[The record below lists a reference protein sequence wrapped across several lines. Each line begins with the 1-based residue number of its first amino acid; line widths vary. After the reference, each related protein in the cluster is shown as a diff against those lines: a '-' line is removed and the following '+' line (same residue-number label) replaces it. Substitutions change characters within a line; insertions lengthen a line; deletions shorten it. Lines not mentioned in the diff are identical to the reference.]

1 MLNIN
6 YGHNET
12 LMNKC
17 RSLRDYAIFIQRIRD
32 NISSGLSLE
41 VATLSAVDS
50 CIDEH
55 IMEDFLTREK
65 AGVIRM
71 HVLDFNEELHNR
83 SLIEYGR
90 EQGIEQGI
98 EQTKEQILVNLIK
111 SDKLSDGDIA
121 SCTGCPIEQV
131 IELRDKLDSGKE

>member
-1 MLNIN
+1 MPISCN
-6 YGHNET
+6 
-12 LMNKC
+12 
-17 RSLRDYAIFIQRIRD
+17 AIIRTK
-32 NISSGLSLE
+32 I
-41 VATLSAVDS
+41 
-50 CIDEH
+50 
-55 IMEDFLTREK
+55 REK

-111 SDKLSDGDIA
+111 SDKLSDEDIA

-131 IELRDKLDSGKE
+131 IQLRDKLDSGKEKGHKKDSTIDG